1 MELVGQVV
9 TGFPLSWVFLGV
21 NELLTEHLGIR
32 GMCRVSGLNIMPLP
46 ELKLVIVLLVSVVVR
61 RIVVWSVLC
70 HFLNGAD
77 CPR

>member
-1 MELVGQVV
+1 MVEQAVS
-9 TGFPLSWVFLGV
+9 GFTPSRVFAWAD
-21 NELLTEHLGIR
+21 ERLLKHL

-46 ELKLVIVLLVSVVVR
+46 ELKLVIVVLVIVVVR

-77 CPR
+77 CLR